1 MKGRHNDFCL
11 LMQSSGR
18 VEPCRSLR
26 GRSDPLTSRRPVKH
40 RTTEEVSSQ
49 VDRQV
54 CLTQIPSGRKAGIV
68 DRKGSRARVLPWSP
82 PLQQPGLGERA
93 GWRRRRTGESDIGNG
108 AGTIREQFQNLFP
121 FLVLPNSSKSRRR
134 AKALLVVQSSISRL
148 RFQGIVGQGRRFRSA
163 PFGLR
168 WLDRCADNIP

>member
-1 MKGRHNDFCL
+1 LQIKIQRLLPQRREITLKGRHNDFCL

-26 GRSDPLTSRRPVKH
+26 GRSDPLTSRRPVKY

-68 DRKGSRARVLPWSP
+68 DRKGSRARELPWSP
-82 PLQQPGLGERA
+82 PLQQPGLRERA

-108 AGTIREQFQNLFP
+108 AGTIREQVPEPVP
-121 FLVLPNSSKSRRR
+121 FSRFAKLIEKSPSG
-134 AKALLVVQSSISRL
+134 KG
-148 RFQGIVGQGRRFRSA
+148 FT
-163 PFGLR
+163 
-168 WLDRCADNIP
+168 RCPI